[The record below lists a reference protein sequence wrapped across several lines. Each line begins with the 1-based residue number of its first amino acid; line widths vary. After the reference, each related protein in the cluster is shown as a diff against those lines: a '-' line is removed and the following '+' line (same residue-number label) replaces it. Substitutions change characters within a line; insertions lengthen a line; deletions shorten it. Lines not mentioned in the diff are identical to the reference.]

1 MKIEVRTPSSKQINN
16 LVLSIMPNNR
26 VNAISLSRILLNK
39 YGLHIDWH
47 DMSSILEGL
56 FLSGYLNHAGHN
68 SDGMTEYII
77 TI

>member
-1 MKIEVRTPSSKQINN
+1 MKIEVRNPNSKQINN
-16 LVLSIMPNNR
+16 LVISALPDNR
-26 VNAISLSRILLNK
+26 VNAFTLSRILLNK

-56 FLSGYLNHAGHN
+56 FLSGHLNHAGHN